1 MAIHINLLAEA
12 QALEEMRRRD
22 PVKRAIWVGAS
33 LVAILLVWSGYL
45 QSKAMVTRSEL
56 SRLENQ
62 LRSNTNEYQQVLLQ
76 KKKLDE
82 ANIKLDKLH
91 QLATNRFLVGT
102 MLDALQHTII
112 DEVQLVKIKTENN
125 YAVVAELK
133 AKTNTDGV
141 VLNKGKPAMSTEKI
155 IITIDAKDSS
165 DGEKAIKYKA
175 EIGQSPY
182 FQSMLGKTNEVRLVN
197 LLNTQI
203 GTDGKKG
210 AQFTLECKLPEKT
223 R

>member
-33 LVAILLVWSGYL
+33 LVAIVLVWSGYL

-102 MLDALQHTII
+102 MLDALQHTTI
-112 DEVQLVKIKTENN
+112 DEVQLVKIRTENN

-133 AKTNTDGV
+133 AKTN
-141 VLNKGKPAMSTEKI
+141 A
-155 IITIDAKDSS
+155 
-165 DGEKAIKYKA
+165 
-175 EIGQSPY
+175 
-182 FQSMLGKTNEVRLVN
+182 
-197 LLNTQI
+197 
-203 GTDGKKG
+203 
-210 AQFTLECKLPEKT
+210 
-223 R
+223 